1 MFKMSDG
8 LIGAMNNLSLFVHT
22 LPSDHP
28 YRVTEEVKKHKMS
41 EYSVESIF
49 ERLTLAL
56 KVYDDD
62 GIKRDDIFDLLVFY
76 HKFFGDLIGQ
86 PEPMDCD

>member
-8 LIGAMNNLSLFVHT
+8 LIAAMNNLSLFVHT

-28 YRVTEEVKKHKMS
+28 SRVTEEVKKHKMS

-62 GIKRDDIFDLLVFY
+62 GIKKDDMYDLLVFY
-76 HKFFGDLIGQ
+76 HKFFHDLIGQ
-86 PEPMDCD
+86 PMDWD

>member
-8 LIGAMNNLSLFVHT
+8 FIDAMNNLSLFVNT
-22 LPSDHP
+22 LPYDHP
-28 YRVTEEVKKHKMS
+28 YRVTEEIKKHKMS
-41 EYSVESIF
+41 DSVESIF

-62 GIKRDDIFDLLVFY
+62 GIKKDDMYDLLVFY
-76 HKFFGDLIGQ
+76 HKFFHDLIGQ
-86 PEPMDCD
+86 PMDWD

>member
-8 LIGAMNNLSLFVHT
+8 FTDAMNNLSLFVNT
-22 LPSDHP
+22 LPCDHP
-28 YRVTEEVKKHKMS
+28 YRVTEEIKKHKMS
-41 EYSVESIF
+41 DSVESIF

>member
-8 LIGAMNNLSLFVHT
+8 FFDAMNNLSLFVNT
-22 LPSDHP
+22 LPYDQP
-28 YRVTEEVKKHKMS
+28 YRVTEEIKKHKMS
-41 EYSVESIF
+41 DSVESIF